1 MESSRTVKNTGQR
14 FKWATAWGLRI
25 VLAGI
30 FFYAGWGK
38 ILDPTLFAIKIRN
51 YDLLPDPW
59 VALVAISLPW
69 LEILC
74 AIGIVTRRW
83 ERGALMWVV
92 GMLLVFLFGMISA
105 IVRGLDIDC
114 GCFGDSL
121 DRGSLAMALGMDV
134 LLLAIA
140 VRLWVLASNARLPGK
155 HSNDKP

>member
-1 MESSRTVKNTGQR
+1 VNNEGLQLKSL
-14 FKWATAWGLRI
+14 TAWGLRL

-38 ILDPTLFAIKIRN
+38 LLDPTLFAIKIRN

-59 VALVAISLPW
+59 VAWVAVSLPW

-74 AIGIVTRRW
+74 AICIVIRRW

-105 IVRGLDIDC
+105 MARGLDIDC

-140 VRLWVLASNARLPGK
+140 VRLWVLTSNARLPEK